1 MNYLV
6 CYGISIG
13 YVMGFVLTCSVLW
26 CVISGLM
33 LVCRLLDVSYG
44 GGNSVWMC
52 GDSGSIGGSLV
63 DMLCVSRYLLC
74 FGGIA
79 MVSVVQWCHGLGVH
93 VLWMGLMLHIAR
105 STLLL
110 SWFGRLTSALLGLGT
125 GVVFIVVSVL
135 GYIMAWGTLSY
146 WGAVVIGS
154 LLGCGGRLLF
164 HGGVSL
170 GWEVMGRCLMLH
182 YLGGIVGLVVA
193 GCHMYSLHMIGVSG
207 SDNGN
212 VGDGSVFVTWGFL
225 VLCLDGMVGWCFIGL
240 VTLVVVCLG
249 VNLGDAVGVEM
260 LEWLDGVSV
269 GNTPTLIVPEWYFVW
284 MFGVLRTCDSTIG
297 GLLVVCVVMCSATVW
312 MLVCVC
318 VLSVVGL
325 CGASSIVIG
334 MGSSVMVCGMLLM

>member
-33 LVCRLLDVSYG
+33 CRLLDVSCG

-110 SWFGRLTSALLGLGT
+110 SWFGRLTSALLGLVC